1 MREIK
6 FRGKTPDGKTIY
18 GSYVP
23 FDYANFGVMV
33 GRVFNDFQTYI
44 EHHRGHGIMD
54 EQGKIHAV
62 IQESVQQFCGVDSNG
77 DEVYEGDA
85 VIDDYGNEYIAE
97 CIPSIKLPEDAVEVV
112 GSYYLNEDFPV
123 YKK

>member
-33 GRVFNDFQTYI
+33 GRVLYD
-44 EHHRGHGIMD
+44 
-54 EQGKIHAV
+54 
-62 IQESVQQFCGVDSNG
+62 VQ
-77 DEVYEGDA
+77 
-85 VIDDYGNEYIAE
+85 
-97 CIPSIKLPEDAVEVV
+97 
-112 GSYYLNEDFPV
+112 
-123 YKK
+123 YKSENH

>member
-6 FRGKTPDGKTIY
+6 FRGKTPEGKTVY
-18 GSYVP
+18 GWYVP
-23 FDYANFGVMV
+23 FDSAKVGVIV
-33 GRVFNDFQTYI
+33 QRVFSDFQTYT
-44 EHHRGHGIMD
+44 EHHQGHGIMD

-62 IQESVQQFCGVDSNG
+62 IQESIQQFCGVDSN
-77 DEVYEGDA
+77 DNEIYEGDKI
-85 VIDDYGNEYIAE
+85 VDDYENEYIAE
-97 CIPSIKLPEDAVEVV
+97 CIPSIKLPEDTVEVV

>member
-6 FRGKTPDGKTIY
+6 FRGKTPEGKTVY
-18 GSYVP
+18 GWYVP

-62 IQESVQQFCGVDSNG
+62 IQESVQQFCGVDQTAMKYMKAMKSLMIMEMNISPN
-77 DEVYEGDA
+77 VYRE
-85 VIDDYGNEYIAE
+85 
-97 CIPSIKLPEDAVEVV
+97 
-112 GSYYLNEDFPV
+112 
-123 YKK
+123 